1 LNFEEFQ
8 EENRESIEN
17 ISKTKQVTMIKI
29 KGDISPATFNQV
41 YQQAKSLGGN
51 WSPAQRTFVFTVTPR
66 QPPKQHRV
74 KIRATLRLDQ
84 LVESP
89 WNRRGFQE
97 DYDLRRLADNIVEEG
112 QHQEIEVRPVG
123 EALELMK
130 SGSPE
135 EIAKALQDRKFEVVI
150 GRRRWKALQLAGKT
164 EIDASIRPDMTDLE
178 ACEASYAE
186 NEHRKEMSDRDRG
199 QFFKTLLEKFPD
211 IYPSLE
217 AVAARLSSLG
227 HTQITQQ
234 RVGQLIAHYEYVE
247 RMKEDQQTDSNIET
261 QVSMLP
267 EAVTREIRQ
276 RAPPEL
282 QPEILRKAAE
292 EDLSVRETKILV
304 EVVTVPEVPVLESLR
319 EMQEEAAQKTKIEE
333 AKQDELKITWRDF
346 CPKAAIDD
354 VVYRLGS
361 MSDKKLRRCVI
372 IVLSWCWFTVKCQ
385 GLMDQVFQEA
395 ESSGFVEKTEERREE
410 QK

>member
-1 LNFEEFQ
+1 MNFEEFQ

-199 QFFKTLLEKFPD
+199 D
-211 IYPSLE
+211 
-217 AVAARLSSLG
+217 
-227 HTQITQQ
+227 
-234 RVGQLIAHYEYVE
+234 
-247 RMKEDQQTDSNIET
+247 
-261 QVSMLP
+261 
-267 EAVTREIRQ
+267 
-276 RAPPEL
+276 
-282 QPEILRKAAE
+282 RK
-292 EDLSVRETKILV
+292 SVV
-304 EVVTVPEVPVLESLR
+304 
-319 EMQEEAAQKTKIEE
+319 
-333 AKQDELKITWRDF
+333 
-346 CPKAAIDD
+346 
-354 VVYRLGS
+354 
-361 MSDKKLRRCVI
+361 
-372 IVLSWCWFTVKCQ
+372 
-385 GLMDQVFQEA
+385 
-395 ESSGFVEKTEERREE
+395 
-410 QK
+410 